1 MAEASGKDSGVP
13 ISELTL
19 GEAES
24 FLSSLMCAPEIT
36 KDQGIFL
43 HQVYLL
49 LGNLFIFKKL
59 KKIRKVFLIKQ
70 KTLWHTSTRKRRNFL
85 S

>member
-24 FLSSLMCAPEIT
+24 FLSSLMCAPEKT
-36 KDQGIFL
+36 MEEGIL
-43 HQVYLL
+43 KPGIL
-49 LGNLFIFKKL
+49 IFK
-59 KKIRKVFLIKQ
+59 
-70 KTLWHTSTRKRRNFL
+70 
-85 S
+85 